1 VSDAERSYRRRA
13 RFGRFAFRLVRSAG
27 RKRQSWLD
35 RLLTRVLR
43 RATAPQPGA
52 DFMRDEL
59 VDADIGFDPAE
70 LARYQESRQIPSSD
84 AEDERQKRKDER
96 PIA

>member
-1 VSDAERSYRRRA
+1 VSDSERDFKRRA

-35 RLLTRVLR
+35 RLLTRFLR
-43 RATAPQPGA
+43 RATAPKPGA

-70 LARYQESRQIPSSD
+70 LARYRDSQ
-84 AEDERQKRKDER
+84 R
-96 PIA
+96 PPR

>member
-1 VSDAERSYRRRA
+1 MSGTARDFKRRA

-35 RLLTRVLR
+35 RLLTRFLR
-43 RATAPQPGA
+43 RATAPKPGA

-70 LARYQESRQIPSSD
+70 LARYRDSG
-84 AEDERQKRKDER
+84 R
-96 PIA
+96 PPG